1 MNRRSCECF
10 ADNVLNHQNFK
21 WSLVQRFPQQTST
34 DTLFWLRGSFS
45 ASSSD
50 INTSRLLQLFNYYQ
64 LGPARPGSAR
74 PGPPPL
80 LIGPIWEKDCRL
92 NLFHAAS
99 GPWLGEIGWD
109 PAEDEGGGGGGDGA
123 SNRWR
128 CREREREVSK
138 CSVSICRSSSDRLLT
153 TTTSQSEQTSQSNL
167 HKTERP
173 FSPSVSLPVY
183 LSVYTCTYLSVYL
196 SVYRRTRLCT
206 CLSTC
211 LCTCLSVYLSV
222 C

>member
-1 MNRRSCECF
+1 MKTVDTPNRQTTSGDSGPTVRFPHVARVSSKSEYFTSLFAEQWTDHFLKTPNTQRIIKRLYQHVNRRSRECF

-34 DTLFWLRGSFS
+34 DTRPTVFWLRGSFS

-74 PGPPPL
+74 PGPPPPL

-109 PAEDEGGGGGGDGA
+109 PAEDEGGGGGGGDGA

-128 CREREREVSK
+128 CRERERG
-138 CSVSICRSSSDRLLT
+138 
-153 TTTSQSEQTSQSNL
+153 
-167 HKTERP
+167 
-173 FSPSVSLPVY
+173 F
-183 LSVYTCTYLSVYL
+183 
-196 SVYRRTRLCT
+196 
-206 CLSTC
+206 
-211 LCTCLSVYLSV
+211 
-222 C
+222 